1 MEPRR
6 VTLFAGHYGSGKS
19 NIAVNYALKLAGEGY
34 PVRLADLDI
43 VNPYFRSKDSE
54 EGLRAA
60 GVEVISSEFAN
71 TNVDVPVIPAE
82 AYAMTDDR
90 ASYFVADVGGDDQ
103 GARAL
108 GRFAEQVVSEGDY
121 EMFLVINCYRPMT
134 RTAEDVLQ
142 MKLEIEAAAKI
153 PFTAIVNNSNLGVA
167 TTAETVLDSMRFA
180 EDCARLT
187 GLPLKMTAV
196 WEDIAPELT
205 DKIGNLLP
213 MKLANLQIW

>member
-1 MEPRR
+1 MRPKR

-90 ASYFVADVGGDDQ
+90 AAYFVADVGGDDQ

-108 GRFAEQVVSEGDY
+108 GRFAEQVVAEGNY

-134 RTAEDVLQ
+134 RTAEDVLVMQ
-142 MKLEIEAAAKI
+142 REIEAASKI

-167 TTAETVLDSMRFA
+167 TTAETVLDSVKFA

-187 GLPLKMTAV
+187 GLPLKMTAA
-196 WEDIAPELT
+196 WEDVAPELSG
-205 DKIGNLLP
+205 KIENLLS
-213 MKLANLQIW
+213 MKLSNLQIW

>member
-1 MEPRR
+1 MKPAR

-54 EGLRAA
+54 AQLRAG
-60 GVEVISSEFAN
+60 GVEVISSECAN
-71 TNVDVPVIPAE
+71 SNVDVPVIPAE

-90 ASYFVADVGGDDQ
+90 TACFVADVGGDDQ

-108 GRFAEQVVSEGDY
+108 GRFADKVVSEGDY

-134 RTAEDVLQ
+134 RTAEDVLVMQ
-142 MKLEIEAAAKI
+142 REIEAAAKI

-167 TTAETVLDSMRFA
+167 TTAETVLDSLPFA
-180 EDCARLT
+180 EECARRT

-196 WEDIAPELT
+196 WEDIAPELAG
-205 DKIGNLLP
+205 KVQNLLP
-213 MKLANLQIW
+213 MKLSNLQIW

>member
-1 MEPRR
+1 MNPKR

-90 ASYFVADVGGDDQ
+90 AAYFVADVGGDDQ

-108 GRFAEQVVSEGDY
+108 GRFAEQVVAEGNY

-134 RTAEDVLQ
+134 RTAEDVLVMQ
-142 MKLEIEAAAKI
+142 REIEAASKI

-167 TTAETVLDSMRFA
+167 TTAETVLDSVKFA

-187 GLPLKMTAV
+187 GLPLKMTAA
-196 WEDIAPELT
+196 WEDVVPELSG
-205 DKIGNLLP
+205 KIENLLS
-213 MKLANLQIW
+213 MKLSNLQIW

>member
-1 MEPRR
+1 MNPKR

-90 ASYFVADVGGDDQ
+90 AAYFVADVGGDDQ

-108 GRFAEQVVSEGDY
+108 GRFAEQVVAEGNY

-134 RTAEDVLQ
+134 RTAEDVLVMQ
-142 MKLEIEAAAKI
+142 REIEAASKI

-167 TTAETVLDSMRFA
+167 TTAETVLDSMKFA

-187 GLPLKMTAV
+187 GLPLKMTAA
-196 WEDIAPELT
+196 WEDVVPELSG
-205 DKIGNLLP
+205 KIENLLS
-213 MKLANLQIW
+213 MKLSNLQIW

>member
-1 MEPRR
+1 MNPKR

-90 ASYFVADVGGDDQ
+90 AAYFVADVGGDDQ

-108 GRFAEQVVSEGDY
+108 GRFAEQVVAEGNY

-134 RTAEDVLQ
+134 RTAEDVLVMQ
-142 MKLEIEAAAKI
+142 REIEAASKI

-167 TTAETVLDSMRFA
+167 TTAETVLDSVKFA
-180 EDCARLT
+180 EDCTRLT
-187 GLPLKMTAV
+187 GLPLKMTAA
-196 WEDIAPELT
+196 WEDVVPELSG
-205 DKIGNLLP
+205 KIENLLP
-213 MKLANLQIW
+213 MKLSNLQIW

>member
-1 MEPRR
+1 MNPKR

-54 EGLRAA
+54 TGLRAA

-90 ASYFVADVGGDDQ
+90 AAYFVADVGGDDQ

-108 GRFAEQVVSEGDY
+108 GRFAEQV
-121 EMFLVINCYRPMT
+121 
-134 RTAEDVLQ
+134 
-142 MKLEIEAAAKI
+142 AASKI

-167 TTAETVLDSMRFA
+167 TTAETVLDSVKFA

-187 GLPLKMTAV
+187 GLPLKMTAA
-196 WEDIAPELT
+196 WEDVVPELSG
-205 DKIGNLLP
+205 KIENLLS
-213 MKLANLQIW
+213 MKLSNLQIW

>member
-1 MEPRR
+1 MNPKR

-54 EGLRAA
+54 TGLRAA

-90 ASYFVADVGGDDQ
+90 AAYFVADVGGDDQ

-108 GRFAEQVVSEGDY
+108 GRFAEQVVAEGNY

-134 RTAEDVLQ
+134 RTAEDVLVMQ
-142 MKLEIEAAAKI
+142 REIEAASKI

-167 TTAETVLDSMRFA
+167 TTAETVLDSVKFA

-187 GLPLKMTAV
+187 GLPLKMTAA
-196 WEDIAPELT
+196 WEDVVPELSG
-205 DKIGNLLP
+205 KIENLLS
-213 MKLANLQIW
+213 MKLSNLQIW

>member
-1 MEPRR
+1 MRPKR

-54 EGLRAA
+54 TGLRAA

-90 ASYFVADVGGDDQ
+90 AAYFVADVGGDDQ

-108 GRFAEQVVSEGDY
+108 GRFAEQVVAEGNY

-134 RTAEDVLQ
+134 RTAEDVLVMQ
-142 MKLEIEAAAKI
+142 REIEAASKI

-167 TTAETVLDSMRFA
+167 TTAETVLDSVKFA

-187 GLPLKMTAV
+187 GLPLKMTAA
-196 WEDIAPELT
+196 WEDVVPELSG
-205 DKIGNLLP
+205 KIENLLS
-213 MKLANLQIW
+213 MKLSNLQIW

>member
-1 MEPRR
+1 MRPKR

-90 ASYFVADVGGDDQ
+90 AAYFVADVGGDDQ

-108 GRFAEQVVSEGDY
+108 GRFAEQVVAEGNY

-134 RTAEDVLQ
+134 RTAEDVLVMQ
-142 MKLEIEAAAKI
+142 REIEAASKI

-167 TTAETVLDSMRFA
+167 TTAETVLDSVKFA

-187 GLPLKMTAV
+187 GLPLKMTAA
-196 WEDIAPELT
+196 WEDVVPELSG
-205 DKIGNLLP
+205 KIENLLS
-213 MKLANLQIW
+213 MKLSNLQIW

>member
-1 MEPRR
+1 MNPKRI
-6 VTLFAGHYGSGKS
+6 TLFAGHYGSGKS

-90 ASYFVADVGGDDQ
+90 AAYFVADVGGDDQ

-108 GRFAEQVVSEGDY
+108 GRFADQVVEEGNY

-134 RTAEDVLQ
+134 RTAEDVLT
-142 MKLEIEAAAKI
+142 MKQEIEAAAKI

-187 GLPLKMTAV
+187 GLPLKMTAA
-196 WEDIAPELT
+196 WEDVVPELSG
-205 DKIGNLLP
+205 KIENLLP
-213 MKLANLQIW
+213 MKLSNLQIW